1 MEGDDDKEESG
12 EGLEG
17 EGELV
22 GGSLG
27 KGGSGGIGDGRI

>member
-12 EGLEG
+12 EGLGE

-22 GGSLG
+22 EDHCGGMRLH
-27 KGGSGGIGDGRI
+27 